1 MFPKGIIASIQPTW
15 NSVIHNNELVTSFAI
30 QCAPHVVALRIND
43 WNTTGLIRRTLDQKG
58 FKIPI
63 VGIMKVRLNA
73 LNTHITPSENWA
85 ENLLDC
91 GAEYVAMEV
100 SDRIKTSPVVAAVDT
115 GIPVIADI
123 GEFKHYEIA
132 IGCGVCAVTTA
143 LSGYLNEQTHP
154 FKEPDIDLVRKCV
167 KEGNVP
173 VIAEGRYRT
182 KEHIEMAREAG
193 AHAVCMGNA
202 IHEPKQ
208 TCLFSKIIFDGS
220 WKELSK
226 NGFRD
231 LL

>member
-1 MFPKGIIASIQPTW
+1 MFPKGIVASIQPHW
-15 NSVIHNNELVTSFAI
+15 NSYFKNSEVITSFAVE
-30 QCAPHVVALRIND
+30 CAPHVVALRIGGLDNIERVD
-43 WNTTGLIRRTLDQKG
+43 AALDKRGYRIPIIGLIKD
-58 FKIPI
+58 
-63 VGIMKVRLNA
+63 RLNA
-73 LNTHITPSENWA
+73 LNTLITASA
-85 ENLLDC
+85 EDAELLMDF
-91 GAEYVAMEV
+91 GVDYVAMEV
-100 SDRIKTSPVVAAVDT
+100 TDRSPVEEVVNAVKR

-123 GEFKHYEIA
+123 GDFKHYEIA

-167 KEGNVP
+167 KQGNVP

-182 KEHIEMAREAG
+182 PEHIEMAREAG

-208 TCLFSKIIFDGS
+208 TCLFSRIIFDGS

-226 NGFRD
+226 NDYRQ